1 MYQREVVMLTEPFV
15 PRNITNKKYLRRQA
29 RKMQE
34 QSRHNRE
41 SQPGQHSQNTFI
53 PRTARMPAEASNQLP
68 PAEFAAILTQKLEK
82 LKREQELNE
91 KLTKKLSE
99 DSGSMV
105 SQVNFW
111 HVGFSEG
118 ERAITF
124 YFLIQVY
131 QV

>member
-1 MYQREVVMLTEPFV
+1 
-15 PRNITNKKYLRRQA
+15 
-29 RKMQE
+29 MQE

-41 SQPGQHSQNTFI
+41 SVPGQHSQNTFI
-53 PRTARMPAEASNQLP
+53 PRTARMPTEASNQLP

-105 SQVNFW
+105 SQVFHDEIVVYLVIN
-111 HVGFSEG
+111 
-118 ERAITF
+118 ITSSTR
-124 YFLIQVY
+124 LLPQ
-131 QV
+131 